1 MRILVL
7 VVILALIALIGY
19 AIYATV
25 QWRDRQR
32 LIEGLSNPVRW
43 LSRKERREH
52 ARALL
57 AREQDEY
64 DQKRQQQ
71 IESTINQFLERQSK
85 V

>member
-7 VVILALIALIGY
+7 MVILALLALVGY

-25 QWRDRQR
+25 RWRERGR
-32 LIEGLSNPVRW
+32 LIEGLNDPVKW

-52 ARALL
+52 ARMLL

>member
-1 MRILVL
+1 MALV
-7 VVILALIALIGY
+7 GY
-19 AIYATV
+19 AVYATV
-25 QWRDRQR
+25 RFRDRDR
-32 LIEGLSNPVRW
+32 LIEGLNNPVKW
-43 LSRKERREH
+43 LTRKERREH

>member
-7 VVILALIALIGY
+7 LAILIVIGLIAY
-19 AIYATV
+19 TVYATV
-25 QWRDRQR
+25 RWRERGR
-32 LIEGLSNPVRW
+32 LIEGLNDPVKW

>member
-7 VVILALIALIGY
+7 IVILALLALVAY

-25 QWRDRQR
+25 RWRERGR
-32 LIEGLSNPVRW
+32 LIEGLNDPVKW

-52 ARALL
+52 ARTLL